1 MDPIIYTNATIT
13 TSPIKNNLPIPAT
26 VHIRSEDPVGSI
38 VIILTQDEFT
48 GKLKSWL
55 RSLPMEQRQM
65 IIDEL
70 VACTLRTLE
79 ATE

>member
-1 MDPIIYTNATIT
+1 MRKDIYTSATIT
-13 TSPIKNNLPIPAT
+13 TSEQVADIM
-26 VHIRSEDPVGSI
+26 HIQGIDPFGNSALI
-38 VIILTQDEFT
+38 VLTQQEFL

-55 RSLPMEQRQM
+55 RTLPMEQRQL

-79 ATE
+79 